1 MDPRPCDNPE
11 IHSPASSFFSFS
23 LRACLLSLAALLLL
37 SSTTRFVAADL
48 ACSCF
53 VAALFQPTDPD
64 SAPEPEPHPEE
75 EPRPTTTT
83 TTTMAIL
90 DGEKRSRGLRVPS
103 LASLKSF
110 HKKSSDASQH
120 KVDALPETPTSATS
134 SSGIP
139 WHASSKRLPPNPPS
153 APMPMQAPAPMR
165 VPPPSASASAFG
177 LDAVPMG
184 DFGSDR
190 YPMPSSHQHHH
201 QHQQQPSGNLVG
213 PSVQRSLSN
222 GSQRTADSEPL
233 EDFIPE
239 PETEPEID
247 DAGVIYSSAPPPAG
261 TGAGTGVGVDAAA
274 MHPISNDEEPN
285 GNGNG
290 NGNHHYH
297 NHNHMIPENGVLE
310 DNDDDGV
317 VVDDD
322 DDYEDDW
329 EPPAVDVA
337 APLGKLHFAC
347 YQEHRSMPTSAN
359 VWHAVPCMTCQKLD
373 REVRHRC
380 VFCCLRICQGCYQGL
395 LKCQRRSVGELLGMI
410 QG

>member
-11 IHSPASSFFSFS
+11 IHSPAASFFFFS
-23 LRACLLSLAALLLL
+23 LRACLLSLAALLLR

-64 SAPEPEPHPEE
+64 SAPEPEPQPE
-75 EPRPTTTT
+75 EPR
-83 TTTMAIL
+83 TTMAIL

-103 LASLKSF
+103 LASLKSL
-110 HKKSSDASQH
+110 HKKSSDTSQQ
-120 KVDALPETPTSATS
+120 KMDALPETPTSPS
-134 SSGIP
+134 SSTGIP
-139 WHASSKRLPPNPPS
+139 WDAFSKRLPPNPPS
-153 APMPMQAPAPMR
+153 APPATSPAPMR
-165 VPPPSASASAFG
+165 VPPASASASAFG

-190 YPMPSSHQHHH
+190 YPMPSSHHQQQHHH
-201 QHQQQPSGNLVG
+201 HHQPAGNLAV
-213 PSVQRSLSN
+213 PSVQRTPSN

-247 DAGVIYSSAPPPAG
+247 DTGAIYSPAPPPADAG
-261 TGAGTGVGVDAAA
+261 TGAGAA
-274 MHPISNDEEPN
+274 MHPISNGQEPN
-285 GNGNG
+285 GNGN
-290 NGNHHYH
+290 HH
-297 NHNHMIPENGVLE
+297 NHNHNNNHMIPENGVLE
-310 DNDDDGV
+310 D
-317 VVDDD
+317 DDD
-322 DDYEDDW
+322 DDDDVDDDDDW
-329 EPPAVDVA
+329 EPPAVDVV

-359 VWHAVPCMTCQKLD
+359 VWYAVPCMTCQKLD

-380 VFCCLRICQGCYQGL
+380 VFCSLRVCQGCYQGL
-395 LKCQRRSVGELLGMI
+395 QKCQRRSLGELLGMI